1 MPAAV
6 PPPSGRRAQTDE
18 RAGAVRVRFR
28 RALALLLMT
37 LVLPGSAQ
45 LVAGDRRWGR
55 IALRTVATLVGVTLL
70 LAILA
75 KAWPSGVSA
84 LLFNAVVLGALRVL
98 LVLLALGWAALFL
111 DAWRIG
117 DPLGLAQRQ
126 RLAVFSLNSVLC
138 VAVSGSLLFGSHL
151 VAVHRSL
158 VMDLF
163 GSGTVSATES
173 GRYNVLLLG
182 GDAGEARQGL
192 RPDSLTVASIDEDT
206 GRTVLFSL
214 PRNLEEVPFPDDTP
228 MYDEYPGGFDCEGCY
243 LNGVYTWATEA
254 ERQDPGLFPD
264 DVGDVGAYAT
274 KRAVEEVTGLKINYY
289 AMVDLR
295 GFQDLVDAVGGVTL
309 TVPERLPIG
318 GVGGPIRG
326 WIEPGRQHLNGFET
340 LWFARSRATSD
351 DYSRMARQ
359 KCVMNAMLT
368 QLSPRT
374 VLTQF
379 QDIATASKQIV
390 TTDVPA
396 SELNT
401 FLQLAGRA
409 RQLPM
414 ASVSFV
420 PPTVQTYEPDYD
432 TIHDMVEEA
441 VDKAEAADEAG
452 DTGSP
457 SRLRRTADAGG
468 GSAAG
473 DAGGAA
479 TEKANH
485 SDRLSMDCG

>member
-6 PPPSGRRAQTDE
+6 PPPSGRRAQSDE
-18 RAGAVRVRFR
+18 GSGAVRVRFR

-55 IALRTVATLVGVTLL
+55 IALRTVATLVGLTLL

-84 LLFNAVVLGALRVL
+84 LLFNSVVLGALRVL
-98 LVLLALGWAALFL
+98 LVLLALAWAALFV

-138 VAVSGSLLFGSHL
+138 VAVCGSLLFGSHL

-163 GSGTVSATES
+163 GSGTVSATEG

-182 GDAGEARQGL
+182 GDAGAAREGL
-192 RPDSLTVASIDEDT
+192 RPDSLTVASIDEET

-214 PRNLEEVPFPDDTP
+214 PRNLEDVPFPDDTP
-228 MYDEYPGGFDCEGCY
+228 MDDEYPGGFDCEGCY

-326 WIEPGRQHLNGFET
+326 WIEPGRQHLDGFET
-340 LWFARSRATSD
+340 LWFARSPATSD

-379 QDIATASKQIV
+379 QDIAAASKQIV

-409 RQLPM
+409 RQLPV

-420 PPTVQTYEPDYD
+420 PPKVQTYDPDYD
-432 TIHDMVEEA
+432 TIHDMVEAA

-452 DTGSP
+452 ETRSP
-457 SRLRRTADAGG
+457 SRFRRTAA
-468 GSAAG
+468 SASASAG
-473 DAGGAA
+473 DGDTT

-485 SDRLSMDCG
+485 SDQLSMDCG

>member
-1 MPAAV
+1 
-6 PPPSGRRAQTDE
+6 
-18 RAGAVRVRFR
+18 
-28 RALALLLMT
+28 
-37 LVLPGSAQ
+37 
-45 LVAGDRRWGR
+45 
-55 IALRTVATLVGVTLL
+55 
-70 LAILA
+70 
-75 KAWPSGVSA
+75 
-84 LLFNAVVLGALRVL
+84 
-98 LVLLALGWAALFL
+98 
-111 DAWRIG
+111 
-117 DPLGLAQRQ
+117 
-126 RLAVFSLNSVLC
+126 
-138 VAVSGSLLFGSHL
+138 
-151 VAVHRSL
+151 

-228 MYDEYPGGFDCEGCY
+228 MDDEFPGGFDCEGCY

-274 KRAVEEVTGLKINYY
+274 KGAVEEVTGLKINYY

-379 QDIATASKQIV
+379 QDIAAASRQIV

-409 RQLPM
+409 RQRPM

-420 PPTVQTYEPDYD
+420 PPRVQTYEPDYD
-432 TIHDMVEEA
+432 TIHDMVETA
-441 VDKAEAADEAG
+441 VDKAEAADEMG
-452 DTGSP
+452 DSGP
-457 SRLRRTADAGG
+457 QPRVRRT
-468 GSAAG
+468 SAAG
-473 DAGGAA
+473 GTAAGDDSDAA

-485 SDRLSMDCG
+485 SDQLAMDCG